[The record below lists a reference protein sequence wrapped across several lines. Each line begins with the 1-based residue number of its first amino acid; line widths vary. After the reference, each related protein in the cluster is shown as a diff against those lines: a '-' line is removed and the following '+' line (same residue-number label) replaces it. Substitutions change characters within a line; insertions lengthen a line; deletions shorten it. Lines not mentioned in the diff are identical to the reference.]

1 MSGSHGCFFNLTSL
15 FLKLCPIR
23 HCLCHYSSDNPVS
36 SGSAPLDRNKLT
48 IKMEAAALFLQ
59 DIAILPEMETG
70 VLEHSLAASN
80 PFSSSF
86 GDEGFYSKALIKG
99 KKLRLFGFDVNP
111 CANDGKRSVESEEG
125 DESLSSSN
133 TPSPWKEKTL
143 QGKSSTKLL
152 KERRYACQYCRKEF
166 ANSQALGG
174 HQNAHKKERVKK
186 KRMQLE
192 ARRASINQYLQSFQ
206 SHPRFTEPSFSIP
219 EYSVCESPNTLNL
232 IHHQTYLS
240 DPHDLD
246 SFGQQVYVP
255 FQHGDMLGWADGSKC
270 SRAMPGVIKP
280 LPLRISRQRL

>member
-1 MSGSHGCFFNLTSL
+1 M
-15 FLKLCPIR
+15 
-23 HCLCHYSSDNPVS
+23 
-36 SGSAPLDRNKLT
+36 
-48 IKMEAAALFLQ
+48 
-59 DIAILPEMETG
+59 
-70 VLEHSLAASN
+70 LEHSLTSPD

-111 CANDGKRSVESEEG
+111 YANDGKHSMESEEG

-133 TPSPWKEKTL
+133 TPSSPWKEKTL

-192 ARRASINQYLQSFQ
+192 ARRASITHYLQSFQ
-206 SHPRFTEPSFSIP
+206 SHPRFTDPSFSIP
-219 EYSVCESPNTLNL
+219 EYSLCNSPNTLNL

-240 DPHDLD
+240 DTHDVD
-246 SFGQQVYVP
+246 SFSLQVYVP
-255 FQHGDMLGWADGSKC
+255 FNHADMLGWADGSDC
-270 SRAMPGVIKP
+270 SRTLPSVIKP
-280 LPLRISRQRL
+280 LPLRVKR